1 MDVKIL
7 YLLILVLLSAF
18 FSGTELAFVVAN
30 KLKIE
35 VRARKKNLAAL
46 SAKYF
51 INHPQ
56 NFFSTI
62 LIGNNAVNIAYA
74 SLGAVFLNVLFGW
87 SEIKI
92 LIILSVVILFF
103 GEIIP
108 KYLARELADRL
119 VLLTSLPLRFFSY
132 LFYPLVKITSIISN
146 KVVQTSSLKTDNI
159 YHLFDKED
167 IKGLVKES
175 EIAGIVDKRDS
186 ELINKVIELGDQ
198 RVYEAMTP
206 RTDIVGLELTNEISE
221 VLSVFIDSGFSKLP
235 VYEDNLDNIKG
246 VILAKDLFK
255 SPDNIKD
262 ILREVS
268 FIPETK
274 KSFEVLNDFLEK
286 RNSIA
291 IVVDE
296 HGGTAGIVTIE
307 DILEELFGEI
317 EDEFDIQEAICRR
330 IAKDTYII
338 SGKVEVDH
346 INEKYSASGG
356 LKIEEGDYETLS
368 GFITTQLGR
377 IPNQGESVT
386 IGNFSIQIVRA
397 AVQRIELVKLI
408 HLAPSS

>member
-1 MDVKIL
+1 MEHQII
-7 YLLILVLLSAF
+7 YLILLVALSAF

-30 KLKIE
+30 KLKVE
-35 VRARKKNLAAL
+35 VRARKKNLAAI

-51 INHPQ
+51 VNNPQ

-62 LIGNNAVNIAYA
+62 LIGNNIVNIAYA
-74 SLGAVFLNVLFGW
+74 SLGAVYLSSIFGW
-87 SEIKI
+87 SELTI
-92 LIILSVVILFF
+92 LIVLSSVILFF

-108 KYLARELADRL
+108 KYVARELADRL
-119 VLLTSLPLRFFSY
+119 ILLTSLPLRAFSY
-132 LFYPLVKITSIISN
+132 LLLPFVKITSAISN
-146 KVVQTSSLKTDNI
+146 KVVQTSSLKTDNL

-186 ELINKVIELGDQ
+186 VLINKVIELGDQ

-206 RTDIVGLELTNEISE
+206 RTEIVGIEITSDIKE
-221 VLSVFIDSGFSKLP
+221 VLNVFIESDFSKLP

-246 VILAKDLFK
+246 VLLAKDLFK
-255 SPDNIKD
+255 SPENIKA

-317 EDEFDIQEAICRR
+317 EDEFDIQEDICRK
-330 IAKDTYII
+330 IAQDTYII

-346 INEKYSASGG
+346 INEKYN
-356 LKIEEGDYETLS
+356 LNIEEGDYETLS
-368 GFITTQLGR
+368 GFITSKSGK
-377 IPNQGESVT
+377 IPAPGEVIT
-386 IGNFSIQIVRA
+386 VDNFSIQIIRA
-397 AVQRIELVKLI
+397 TSQKIDLVKLS
-408 HLAPSS
+408 LLTPSN

>member
-1 MDVKIL
+1 MDIKLI
-7 YLLILVLLSAF
+7 YLLFLLLFSAF
-18 FSGTELAFVVAN
+18 FSSTELAFVVAN

-62 LIGNNAVNIAYA
+62 LIGNNIVNIAYA
-74 SLGAVFLNVLFGW
+74 SLGAIFLEVLFGW
-87 SEIKI
+87 SEITI
-92 LIILSVVILFF
+92 LIVLSVIILFF

-108 KYLARELADRL
+108 KYLARELADRF
-119 VLLTSLPLRFFSY
+119 VLLTSLPLRAVSY
-132 LFYPLVKITSIISN
+132 LFYPFVKITSAISN
-146 KVVQTSSLKTDNI
+146 KVVQTASLKTDNI

-206 RTDIVGLELTNEISE
+206 RTDLVGIELTDEINE
-221 VLSVFIDSGFSKLP
+221 VLTVFIDSGFSKLP

-255 SPDNIKD
+255 SPNNIKD

-317 EDEFDIQEAICRR
+317 EDEFDIQEDICRR

-338 SGKVEVDH
+338 SGKVEIDY
-346 INEKYSASGG
+346 INEKYN
-356 LKIEEGDYETLS
+356 LNIEQGDYETLS
-368 GFITTQLGR
+368 GYVTTRLGK
-377 IPNQGESVT
+377 IPNQGEIET
-386 IGNFSIQIVRA
+386 IGNFRIQIIRSTA
-397 AVQRIELVKLI
+397 QKIELIKLSI
-408 HLAPSS
+408 LIPAN